1 MISRIFL
8 VHTTFFCEVINYIIF
23 HFSNIV
29 PASTP
34 EDVTIQLYNST
45 SALIMW
51 GPPNKRELHGD
62 LQGYKVIIRSQN
74 TSHYWNNFTLDSDIT
89 SLLLE
94 NLTAEEVYWVKV
106 AAYNRKG
113 IGPFSKVVELKVRLF
128 KL

>member
-1 MISRIFL
+1 
-8 VHTTFFCEVINYIIF
+8 
-23 HFSNIV
+23 
-29 PASTP
+29 
-34 EDVTIQLYNST
+34 
-45 SALIMW
+45 MW

-94 NLTAEEVYWVKV
+94 NLTVEEVYWVKV

-113 IGPFSKVVELKVRLF
+113 IGPFSKVVELKVSFDISEVFDIKSPIVYLLEGIFLSRHKQSF
-128 KL
+128 FI